1 MTHQNITLRV
11 PVELVARLDAEVVA
25 EAARTGLRI
34 DRSQII
40 RRLMSDALPDL
51 KKAAAKKAATK

>member
-1 MTHQNITLRV
+1 MTHRNINLRV
-11 PVELVARLDAEVVA
+11 PVELVARIDAAVIA

-40 RRLMSDALPDL
+40 RQALSKVLPEL
-51 KKAAAKKAATK
+51 QKKAGQK

>member
-11 PVELVARLDAEVVA
+11 PVELVARIDAEVVA
-25 EAARTGLRI
+25 EAKRTGLRI

-40 RRLMSDALPDL
+40 RRVLTQVLPEL
-51 KKAAAKKAATK
+51 KEAAAKKVAGK

>member
-1 MTHQNITLRV
+1 MTHRNINLRV
-11 PVELVARLDAEVVA
+11 PVELVARIDAAVIA

-40 RRLMSDALPDL
+40 RQALSKVLPEIQ
-51 KKAAAKKAATK
+51 KKAGQK

>member
-1 MTHQNITLRV
+1 MSHRNINLRV
-11 PVELVARLDAEVVA
+11 PVELVERIDAAVIA

-40 RRLMSDALPDL
+40 RQALAKVLPDL
-51 KKAAAKKAATK
+51 KKKAARKTEAA

>member
-1 MTHQNITLRV
+1 MMHRNITLRV
-11 PVELVARLDAEVVA
+11 PVELIEPLDAEVVA

-40 RRLMSDALPDL
+40 RRVLAQALPAGRKL
-51 KKAAAKKAATK
+51 AAKKAAR